1 VWYLLQL
8 LVKPIMQPRP
18 HFHPSCCSPAPAHYI
33 HRITTV
39 ATLPPVTVQPC
50 HCLSCCHHA
59 TRRACSVLLSVLPQ
73 GCAAVCCCL
82 HCHSVCCWVAAGRAT
97 CFAVVLLSGGWV
109 PCSGVGAAHVA
120 AVSLSGGWVSCSGVL
135 LRVLPWCC
143 CQAAACCAVCA
154 AARVTVV
161 SPLSLASRVESHDL
175 VVWLRTGVSSGNR
188 PTKVLKSRKYR
199 AHH

>member
-1 VWYLLQL
+1 
-8 LVKPIMQPRP
+8 MQPRP

-82 HCHSVCCWVAAGRAT
+82 HCHSV
-97 CFAVVLLSGGWV
+97 AVGWLQVV
-109 PCSGVGAAHVA
+109 PHVCSGVAVGRLGAVQRCGAAHVA